1 VTDDSRSSHVRT
13 DFGELSDAELVRAT
27 RDGSRRAYAALWARH
42 APGATSYARTLSVS
56 DADDVVSEA
65 FMKVY
70 IAIKAGGGPED
81 DFRYYLRSSVRNT
94 YVSMVRARRTAPAGD
109 AIEEVIGD
117 DGAEAATVTRFDG
130 SVTARAFL
138 SLPTRWQEVLWYTE
152 VEGLSREHTASLL
165 GMNANAVSALAFRAR
180 EALRTAW
187 LQQHVS
193 AQQGLDKDCEA
204 VTPLLGAHSRQTLPR
219 RDRVRVEQHLSGCGR
234 CTSVVDELAD
244 LLTPGRLAMVLLP
257 VLAGGVTAAAF
268 ASKIAAGSAVM
279 TSASAST
286 IGSPAATVVATV
298 GGSTAASGGAA
309 AMAVVGK
316 VAACALVAG
325 VVIAPAPILIAA
337 SAAEH
342 SHTLSA
348 HDAGHH
354 SHPPSSDA
362 SAALPED
369 PDDDPTSAYESG
381 DGASADGDGTRG
393 APADPGS
400 QSSSAPRGPD
410 ENSTTSQGRGPS
422 ADKGGQS
429 GANGVASG
437 VAKGQSNGAA
447 NGQGNG
453 VAKGQADSVSNGPAD
468 GGAKGQTSGA
478 TNGESTGKGP
488 APANA
493 ETTGS
498 ANAQTSPPVTGQASA
513 PVGESATAPV
523 GGQAGASASGEPSA
537 PVSSPAEA
545 PVAAQATAPVTQT
558 SAEVGTESASSGT
571 SGTAVTTPE
580 PTAPAP

>member
-1 VTDDSRSSHVRT
+1 
-13 DFGELSDAELVRAT
+13 
-27 RDGSRRAYAALWARH
+27 
-42 APGATSYARTLSVS
+42 
-56 DADDVVSEA
+56 
-65 FMKVY
+65 MKVY

-180 EALRTAW
+180 DALRTAW

-219 RDRVRVEQHLSGCGR
+219 RDRVRVEQHLTGCGR

-244 LLTPGRLAMVLLP
+244 LLTPGRLALVLLP

-342 SHTLSA
+342 SHTFSA
-348 HDAGHH
+348 HDDAGITRTRRRATLRQPCPR
-354 SHPPSSDA
+354 PP
-362 SAALPED
+362 
-369 PDDDPTSAYESG
+369 
-381 DGASADGDGTRG
+381 
-393 APADPGS
+393 
-400 QSSSAPRGPD
+400 
-410 ENSTTSQGRGPS
+410 TTIRRRR
-422 ADKGGQS
+422 
-429 GANGVASG
+429 
-437 VAKGQSNGAA
+437 
-447 NGQGNG
+447 
-453 VAKGQADSVSNGPAD
+453 
-468 GGAKGQTSGA
+468 
-478 TNGESTGKGP
+478 
-488 APANA
+488 
-493 ETTGS
+493 
-498 ANAQTSPPVTGQASA
+498 TSP
-513 PVGESATAPV
+513 ATAH
-523 GGQAGASASGEPSA
+523 
-537 PVSSPAEA
+537 PAK
-545 PVAAQATAPVTQT
+545 VTNR
-558 SAEVGTESASSGT
+558 
-571 SGTAVTTPE
+571 GTAR
-580 PTAPAP
+580 

>member
-1 VTDDSRSSHVRT
+1 
-13 DFGELSDAELVRAT
+13 
-27 RDGSRRAYAALWARH
+27 
-42 APGATSYARTLSVS
+42 
-56 DADDVVSEA
+56 
-65 FMKVY
+65 MKVY

-193 AQQGLDKDCEA
+193 AQQGLEKDCEA

-244 LLTPGRLAMVLLP
+244 LLTPGRLALVLLP
-257 VLAGGVTAAAF
+257 VLAGGATAAAF

-316 VAACALVAG
+316 VAGVRARRRRGDRSGSDPHRGVRRRARPHALRARRRR
-325 VVIAPAPILIAA
+325 A
-337 SAAEH
+337 S
-342 SHTLSA
+342 LA
-348 HDAGHH
+348 HAV
-354 SHPPSSDA
+354 
-362 SAALPED
+362 E
-369 PDDDPTSAYESG
+369 
-381 DGASADGDGTRG
+381 RR
-393 APADPGS
+393 PGS
-400 QSSSAPRGPD
+400 PARGPRRRSD
-410 ENSTTSQGRGPS
+410 V
-422 ADKGGQS
+422 
-429 GANGVASG
+429 GVR
-437 VAKGQSNGAA
+437 VRRRRIRRW
-447 NGQGNG
+447 
-453 VAKGQADSVSNGPAD
+453 
-468 GGAKGQTSGA
+468 
-478 TNGESTGKGP
+478 
-488 APANA
+488 
-493 ETTGS
+493 
-498 ANAQTSPPVTGQASA
+498 
-513 PVGESATAPV
+513 
-523 GGQAGASASGEPSA
+523 
-537 PVSSPAEA
+537 
-545 PVAAQATAPVTQT
+545 
-558 SAEVGTESASSGT
+558 
-571 SGTAVTTPE
+571 
-580 PTAPAP
+580 